1 MFDFSAT
8 GVTAT
13 FKERFPQDEV
23 SAGMKASI

>member
-1 MFDFSAT
+1 MLDFNAV
-8 GVTAT
+8 GVIAT